1 MRRHVKLGSVQGP
14 VRAGSV
20 RLLIAWLPFP
30 HGDGPT
36 VTDLRALA
44 SNAARQLPIAELHGV
59 VCGLAVCYG
68 DDLPLQDLV
77 ELVGVDALTDE
88 RSVASFVAA
97 SLEALEA
104 ADLRFTPLLP
114 DDDADLALRVEALGQ
129 WCGSFLA
136 GLAAALAGRGAG
148 NLDDCPEEVGEIVAD
163 LTAISRIDAEALSE
177 EADAGLD
184 GAEADLLELREFVK
198 VGVLLIMSVLRN
210 EADDSVE

>member
-1 MRRHVKLGSVQGP
+1 
-14 VRAGSV
+14 V
-20 RLLIAWLPFP
+20 RLLIAWLPVP
-30 HGDGPT
+30 YCDVPT
-36 VTDLRALA
+36 VTDLRVLAL
-44 SNAARQLPIAELHGV
+44 NAAQQLPVAELHGV

-77 ELVGVDALTDE
+77 ELVGADALTDE

-104 ADLRFTPLLP
+104 DDLRFAPLLP
-114 DDDADLALRVEALGQ
+114 EDDADLALRVEALGQ

-136 GLAAALAGRGAG
+136 GLAAALARRGAG

-163 LTAISRIDAEALSE
+163 FTAISRIDADALSQ
-177 EADAGLD
+177 EAEAGLEGAGLD